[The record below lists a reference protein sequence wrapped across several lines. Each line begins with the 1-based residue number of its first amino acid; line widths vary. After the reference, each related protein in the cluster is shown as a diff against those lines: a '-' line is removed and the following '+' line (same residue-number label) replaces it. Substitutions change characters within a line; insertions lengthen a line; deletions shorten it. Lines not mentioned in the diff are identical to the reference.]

1 MWRKERL
8 QSILYKAV
16 KHEDVE
22 MAAKCLKMGTV
33 DVNNRYEPV
42 RARSFIKRMV
52 VVVDQKVLL
61 DTMRP
66 QCRGATYEKRGAQC

>member
-1 MWRKERL
+1 MSDSNIRTFTTCSVFKDTGLHVWRKERL

-42 RARSFIKRMV
+42 R
-52 VVVDQKVLL
+52 DLL
-61 DTMRP
+61 SK
-66 QCRGATYEKRGAQC
+66 E